1 MATLAADGVPPQP
14 PHPTMPPY
22 ASRETD
28 LHSNELSFQVE
39 RPRKPKIWEIT
50 NPSTQS
56 HAEPTHHPTTTM
68 ETTKTP
74 ASHATALP
82 PLSSLPTA
90 SVSNHWQ
97 DNRLKIANVLDR
109 TDVNTQHQTKRGLR
123 KPPDNQRQPLTT
135 LPQDSLTNPNDIGQH
150 DDSQCPISG
159 DKPVQRNNILQQ
171 ITTTPNLAHAAN
183 MTPSYTKIPEKVTL
197 HLPQHQSTHY
207 NNIITNQTATETITI
222 TTTAFHQ
229 NAHSRT
235 TNDSTRPT
243 HHSLPI
249 PTTTASAAL
258 ASTTSTLAETPI
270 QQENSQVQPD
280 RASQQKSQTTT
291 ASPQHAPVTPN
302 GSTDMTTGLFP
313 IHDLLNDTIPHTQLT
328 NHDNWAQQN
337 PSQSITLHDLDNS
350 NQPPPSHPILQMQQH
365 FNVVFWALQ
374 QQIQEQH
381 LMLERKIQSFLEFFE
396 QQHNN
401 LSQTAPT
408 TARNTTIDTRYSCP
422 AIFKY
427 FFDVYCSPTLPD
439 THWYHRCNRRSNSQN
454 IPSTTCTFYSTI
466 GRQPPNKEHSS
477 ELLTMTTV

>member
-1 MATLAADGVPPQP
+1 MLSGVGKGSATIPGSNKNTGYIRFTYKPTSSSIRNLQLSPPTMATLAADGVPPQP

-90 SVSNHWQ
+90 SVSTHWQ
-97 DNRLKIANVLDR
+97 DNRLKIANILDR

-183 MTPSYTKIPEKVTL
+183 TTPSYTKIPEKVTL

-207 NNIITNQTATETITI
+207 NNIVINQTATETIAI

-235 TNDSTRPT
+235 TNDSARPT
-243 HHSLPI
+243 
-249 PTTTASAAL
+249 
-258 ASTTSTLAETPI
+258 
-270 QQENSQVQPD
+270 
-280 RASQQKSQTTT
+280 
-291 ASPQHAPVTPN
+291 
-302 GSTDMTTGLFP
+302 
-313 IHDLLNDTIPHTQLT
+313 LT
-328 NHDNWAQQN
+328 NTSFTA
-337 PSQSITLHDLDNS
+337 
-350 NQPPPSHPILQMQQH
+350 HPNH
-365 FNVVFWALQ
+365 YC
-374 QQIQEQH
+374 
-381 LMLERKIQSFLEFFE
+381 
-396 QQHNN
+396 
-401 LSQTAPT
+401 LSC
-408 TARNTTIDTRYSCP
+408 SC
-422 AIFKY
+422 IN
-427 FFDVYCSPTLPD
+427 
-439 THWYHRCNRRSNSQN
+439 HIH
-454 IPSTTCTFYSTI
+454 TC
-466 GRQPPNKEHSS
+466 
-477 ELLTMTTV
+477 